1 MATGL
6 GHDFELKTVALR
18 VVSKLKQNVETSVMM
33 HMEVVVLH
41 IGHSPKDV
49 SDGTNAGD
57 GAGQLINGEAVHK
70 SVLGE
75 EVEHDY
81 FLLGKQGQKDFF
93 GDVFVEDQFVLAGF
107 LGLEDAA
114 AGLFE
119 CRLGPT
125 VQRVLIAH
133 PV

>member
-1 MATGL
+1 
-6 GHDFELKTVALR
+6 
-18 VVSKLKQNVETSVMM
+18 MM

-107 LGLEDAA
+107 WDSRTRLPGCLN
-114 AGLFE
+114 AGS
-119 CRLGPT
+119 G
-125 VQRVLIAH
+125 QRYKGYL
-133 PV
+133 